1 VAGHELS
8 TFQRIENKKIDADF
22 YMKTL
27 HDSSYWSWREDEPK
41 EKMVIDNYDVDN
53 YWARKPAETIA
64 FMESLSKP
72 WIAFKVLA
80 AGASHPRQGFRYAF
94 ENGADFACVGMFD
107 FQVVEDA
114 NILNE
119 ILDDSTFKRH
129 RKWMA

>member
-1 VAGHELS
+1 QGLE
-8 TFQRIENKKIDADF
+8 ENGIDTDF

-27 HDSSYWSWREDEPK
+27 HDTSYWSWRDDEPK
-41 EKMVIDNYDVDN
+41 EKMIIDNYAVDN
-53 YWARKPAETIA
+53 YWASKPRETVD

-80 AGASHPRQGFRYAF
+80 AGAFHPRQGFKFVF

-119 ILDDSTFKRH
+119 ILDNNQFTRKRN
-129 RKWMA
+129 WMA

>member
-1 VAGHELS
+1 
-8 TFQRIENKKIDADF
+8 
-22 YMKTL
+22 
-27 HDSSYWSWREDEPK
+27 
-41 EKMVIDNYDVDN
+41 MVIDNYDVDN

-119 ILDDSTFKRH
+119 ILDDSAFKRH